1 MGRVQI
7 FTGDGYGKTMA
18 ALGEALIA
26 AASGKRVVVIQF
38 LKGRGLTDSTFERQL
53 EPEIKI
59 FRFEKSDADF
69 LSLPEDKQ
77 REEAQNIRNGICFAR
92 KVLTTGQCDLLVL
105 DEVLGLVD
113 CGIVQEQEL
122 RELIFLRGADTD
134 VTLTGIRMC
143 DSLLESLIM
152 YLTSNKLNK
161 NRPALDGASLQRGF
175 CFSLLIDSQGAGC
188 YDNSI

>member
-53 EPEIKI
+53 EPE
-59 FRFEKSDADF
+59 DADF

-143 DSLLESLIM
+143 DSLLGIADHVSDIEQI
-152 YLTSNKLNK
+152 K
-161 NRPALDGASLQRGF
+161 
-175 CFSLLIDSQGAGC
+175 
-188 YDNSI
+188 

>member
-143 DSLLESLIM
+143 DSLLGIADHVSDIEQIKQKQTRAGWS
-152 YLTSNKLNK
+152 
-161 NRPALDGASLQRGF
+161 
-175 CFSLLIDSQGAGC
+175 FSTARVLFFPVD
-188 YDNSI
+188 

>member
-1 MGRVQI
+1 MQIRVRYARI
-7 FTGDGYGKTMA
+7 STSYGISA
-18 ALGEALIA
+18 ALNVYEKTNRERNSDYGQSSDFYRGRLWKND
-26 AASGKRVVVIQF
+26 GGTRVVVIQF

-143 DSLLESLIM
+143 DSLLGIADHVSDIEQI
-152 YLTSNKLNK
+152 K
-161 NRPALDGASLQRGF
+161 
-175 CFSLLIDSQGAGC
+175 
-188 YDNSI
+188 

>member
-1 MGRVQI
+1 MQIRVRYARI
-7 FTGDGYGKTMA
+7 STSYN
-18 ALGEALIA
+18 IS
-26 AASGKRVVVIQF
+26 AASNVYEKTNRERNSDYGQSSDFYRGRLWKNDGGTRGSVDCCRIR
-38 LKGRGLTDSTFERQL
+38 KARGLTDSTYERQL

-59 FRFEKSDADF
+59 FRFEKSDADL

-143 DSLLESLIM
+143 DSLLGIADHVSDIEQI
-152 YLTSNKLNK
+152 K
-161 NRPALDGASLQRGF
+161 
-175 CFSLLIDSQGAGC
+175 
-188 YDNSI
+188 

>member
-122 RELIFLRGADTD
+122 RELIFLRGADT
-134 VTLTGIRMC
+134 
-143 DSLLESLIM
+143 
-152 YLTSNKLNK
+152 SNKLNK

>member
-1 MGRVQI
+1 M
-7 FTGDGYGKTMA
+7 
-18 ALGEALIA
+18 
-26 AASGKRVVVIQF
+26 
-38 LKGRGLTDSTFERQL
+38 LTFYL
-53 EPEIKI
+53 
-59 FRFEKSDADF
+59 FR
-69 LSLPEDKQ
+69 EDKQ

-143 DSLLESLIM
+143 DSLLGIADHVSDIEQI
-152 YLTSNKLNK
+152 K
-161 NRPALDGASLQRGF
+161 
-175 CFSLLIDSQGAGC
+175 
-188 YDNSI
+188 

>member
-1 MGRVQI
+1 MFTKRQIGKGIPTMGRVQI

-92 KVLTTGQCDLLVL
+92 KVLTLVNATCWYWMRCW
-105 DEVLGLVD
+105 GLVD

-122 RELIFLRGADTD
+122 RELIFCVAQ
-134 VTLTGIRMC
+134 IRM
-143 DSLLESLIM
+143 
-152 YLTSNKLNK
+152 
-161 NRPALDGASLQRGF
+161 
-175 CFSLLIDSQGAGC
+175 
-188 YDNSI
+188 

>member
-69 LSLPEDKQ
+69 LSLPEDLCGLKYHKYLCCCSTALHHNRSQ
-77 REEAQNIRNGICFAR
+77 WLQ
-92 KVLTTGQCDLLVL
+92 LVL
-105 DEVLGLVD
+105 KRLCLSD
-113 CGIVQEQEL
+113 C
-122 RELIFLRGADTD
+122 
-134 VTLTGIRMC
+134 
-143 DSLLESLIM
+143 
-152 YLTSNKLNK
+152 
-161 NRPALDGASLQRGF
+161 
-175 CFSLLIDSQGAGC
+175 
-188 YDNSI
+188 

>member
-122 RELIFLRGADTD
+122 SEPFATAPRAPIALPPVVSA
-134 VTLTGIRMC
+134 TGSHSHTPYVQSSVWSM
-143 DSLLESLIM
+143 
-152 YLTSNKLNK
+152 
-161 NRPALDGASLQRGF
+161 
-175 CFSLLIDSQGAGC
+175 IDISAT
-188 YDNSI
+188 

>member
-38 LKGRGLTDSTFERQL
+38 LKRRGLTDSTFERQL

-143 DSLLESLIM
+143 DSLLGIADHVSDIEQI
-152 YLTSNKLNK
+152 K
-161 NRPALDGASLQRGF
+161 
-175 CFSLLIDSQGAGC
+175 
-188 YDNSI
+188 

>member
-1 MGRVQI
+1 MLEYRHHMIYLRHQMFTKRQIGKGIPTKGRVKI
-7 FTGDGYGKTMA
+7 YTGAGYGKTMA

-122 RELIFLRGADTD
+122 RELIFLRSADTD

-143 DSLLESLIM
+143 DSLLGIADHVSDIEQI
-152 YLTSNKLNK
+152 K
-161 NRPALDGASLQRGF
+161 
-175 CFSLLIDSQGAGC
+175 
-188 YDNSI
+188 

>member
-38 LKGRGLTDSTFERQL
+38 LKGRGL

-122 RELIFLRGADTD
+122 RELIFLRSADTD

-143 DSLLESLIM
+143 DSLLGIADHVSDIEQI
-152 YLTSNKLNK
+152 K
-161 NRPALDGASLQRGF
+161 
-175 CFSLLIDSQGAGC
+175 
-188 YDNSI
+188 